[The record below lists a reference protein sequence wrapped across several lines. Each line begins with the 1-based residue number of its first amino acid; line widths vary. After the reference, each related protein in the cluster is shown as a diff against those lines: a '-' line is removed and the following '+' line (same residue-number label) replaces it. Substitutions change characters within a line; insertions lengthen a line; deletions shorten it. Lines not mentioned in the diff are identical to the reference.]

1 MQKILIVRQQMIFL
15 ILKIILIR
23 WTKRSE
29 RVRRNRLPVV
39 RKLLLRRQWFRST
52 VAVLVFSQSTKAFRF
67 HKLRNS
73 SKKIEKEIVFNQFWC
88 KTIVKNSKLKTKLQ
102 LSLKYKKSWS
112 LQKEVN
118 IDFRRK
124 YWNQWVF

>member
-1 MQKILIVRQQMIFL
+1 MQKILIVRQRMIFL

-67 HKLRNS
+67 PKLRNS